1 MEKMS
6 ILDPAWHADYRAR
19 HRDRILLIHREGMR
33 QKRATDAGY
42 CDRELAQQAEYRA
55 RVRGRNEITQET

>member
-1 MEKMS
+1 MS
-6 ILDPAWHADYRAR
+6 TMDPVWHANYRAR
-19 HRDRILLIHREGMR
+19 NRDRVLRVRREGMR

-55 RVRGRNEITQET
+55 RVRGGNEITEKT